1 VFHNTG
7 TPYPV
12 QVRANFPYQR
22 LAPGSAVE
30 VADMVVPAAFA
41 EGTGEEVVVVV
52 VKEILTAV
60 AQLVIAVPLR
70 LMVPVRIA
78 SRSSPAAPVAPAALP
93 VPVVAGVVVVLRFPL
108 CLLCAICLYIQNLS
122 DFYLLL
128 FNKSDMKG
136 CGTDVVCPAYHN
148 WVILTRVGVL

>member
-1 VFHNTG
+1 
-7 TPYPV
+7 
-12 QVRANFPYQR
+12 
-22 LAPGSAVE
+22 
-30 VADMVVPAAFA
+30 M
-41 EGTGEEVVVVV
+41 
-52 VKEILTAV
+52 

-78 SRSSPAAPVAPAALP
+78 SRSSPAALVPSVALVALP

-108 CLLCAICLYIQNLS
+108 CLLYAVICLYIQNLS

-128 FNKSDMKG
+128 FNRSDLKG
-136 CGTDVVCPAYHN
+136 CGSDVVRPAYHN

>member
-1 VFHNTG
+1 MFRNTG

-30 VADMVVPAAFA
+30 VAGMVVPPAIA
-41 EGTGEEVVVVV
+41 EGTAEEVVVVV
-52 VKEILTAV
+52 VEEKDILTDV
-60 AQLVIAVPLR
+60 AQLVVAVPLR

-78 SRSSPAAPVAPAALP
+78 SRSSPAAPVALP

-108 CLLCAICLYIQNLS
+108 CLLYAVICLYIQNLS

-128 FNKSDMKG
+128 FNRSDIKG
-136 CGTDVVCPAYHN
+136 CGSGVVRPAYHN
-148 WVILTRVGVL
+148 WIILTRVGVL